1 MLLCNSLVFCPA
13 IRKPKNLLCSDHN
26 RKSKIQSLVTNKHVS
41 YKARASF
48 NVTTKSTNDDLQ
60 GKGGVGIVNFF
71 QGKNIFI
78 TGGTGLLGKAL
89 VEKLLR
95 STPVGKIYILVKA
108 DDHETGIDRMT
119 KELINSELFKCLQ
132 EKHGK
137 YYQEFMTENLVPVIG
152 NITEPNLGM
161 DSDSAHAIM
170 KDVHVII
177 ESAANTNM
185 NERYDVS
192 LETNVNGPRRIMSF
206 AKACKSLELLV
217 HISTAYVNGERE
229 GILLE
234 NPLTMGENR
243 RKDPSP
249 FPRVDISD
257 EVNLASR
264 SGPDGNKDMRKLG
277 MERANFYGWH
287 NTYQITKAMGE
298 MIIHETR
305 GDMPV
310 VIIRPTIIESC
321 YKGPVPGWIQGN
333 RVFDP
338 IICSFGKGQLPA
350 FLCKP
355 DTPVDIIPLD
365 MVVNTTIAAIAKHGY
380 KHMPELSIYQIAT
393 SVLNPIRVSDMFDYT
408 CEYFRSRPL
417 IESESSSGIISYYDN
432 LAPVKYFDNFDDLS
446 KYTRDEIYRRFG
458 SMRNIETHELQKQ
471 CKAKIMYAENLC
483 KIYEFAGFLKARFD
497 AGNTQ
502 KLLSE
507 MSKEEQINFDIDV
520 TKIDWRN
527 YITEVH
533 IPGLIKF
540 VLKQE
545 GKFV

>member
-1 MLLCNSLVFCPA
+1 MSRVAHDLA
-13 IRKPKNLLCSDHN
+13 ICLDTLQYESRISFKLWSPDHD
-26 RKSKIQSLVTNKHVS
+26 IIIGIGTS
-41 YKARASF
+41 Y
-48 NVTTKSTNDDLQ
+48 DLQ
-60 GKGGVGIVNFF
+60 GKGGVGIINFF

-95 STPVGKIYILVKA
+95 LTPVGKIYILVKA
-108 DDHETGIDRMT
+108 DDHETAIDRIT

-137 YYQEFMTENLVPVIG
+137 YYQEFMAKNLVPVIG

-161 DSDSAHAIM
+161 DPDSAHAIM
-170 KDVHVII
+170 KDVNVII
-177 ESAANTNM
+177 ESAANTNI

-192 LETNVNGPRRIMSF
+192 LKTNVNGPQRIMSF

-217 HISTAYVNGERE
+217 YISTAYVNGERE
-229 GILLE
+229 GIFLE

-249 FPRVDISD
+249 FPRVDVSD

-264 SGPDGNKDMRKLG
+264 SGTTSTGFDGNKYMRKLG

-298 MIIHETR
+298 MVINKTR

-338 IICSFGKGQLPA
+338 LICSFGKGQLPA

-355 DTPVDIIPLD
+355 DTPIDIIPLD
-365 MVVNTTIAAIAKHGY
+365 MVVNATIAAMAKHGY
-380 KHMPELSIYQIAT
+380 KHMPELNIYQIAT
-393 SVLNPIRVSDMFDYT
+393 SVLNPVRISDMFDYT

-417 IESESSSGIISYYDN
+417 IESESSSRISYYDN

-458 SMRNIETHELQKQ
+458 SMRNVEAHKLQKQ

-483 KIYEFAGFLKARFD
+483 KIYEFAGFLKA
-497 AGNTQ
+497 
-502 KLLSE
+502 
-507 MSKEEQINFDIDV
+507 
-520 TKIDWRN
+520 
-527 YITEVH
+527 
-533 IPGLIKF
+533 
-540 VLKQE
+540 
-545 GKFV
+545 